1 MAPEI
6 QLLFSRFGRLGVVA
20 VASFLIN
27 VLLTIL
33 LTEFLGL
40 PPERSFALVL
50 VLIFT
55 ANFIVTR
62 HWVFRDR
69 VAESNAWSQLL
80 KCAAVSASFRV
91 IEWGGFY
98 LLLDTLNLHYALS
111 LVGVLC
117 VSFVTKSLIYERYVF
132 R

>member
-6 QLLFSRFGRLGVVA
+6 QLLLSRFGRLGVVA
-20 VASFLIN
+20 VTSFLTN

-33 LTEFLGL
+33 LTEFFGL

-50 VLIFT
+50 VLIFA
-55 ANFIVTR
+55 ANFIATR
-62 HWVFRDR
+62 HWVFSDR
-69 VAESNAWSQLL
+69 VAGSNAWSQLL

-91 IEWGGFY
+91 LEWVAFY
-98 LLLDTLNLHYALS
+98 VLLDYLDLHYALT

-117 VSFVTKSLIYERYVF
+117 LSFVTKSLIYERYVF